1 MAGVID
7 SIVKQAGD
15 TRKSMDWYRTKV
27 RDAVGSGT
35 TARGLIRQG
44 KATAT
49 PKFGIMNLF
58 GYRAKTYGAPLPYYD
73 RFPLIIPTDKRGGR
87 FWGINFHYLPYGLRV
102 QLFRRMLSFASDNNF
117 DEKTTINVSFRQIA
131 GIRAVRPSIKSYLF
145 SQVRSAF
152 LNIRV
157 NEMPVALN
165 LPVQRFVGATDAK
178 VYTDTRKMI

>member
-58 GYRAKTYGAPLPYYD
+58 GYRAKTYGASN
-73 RFPLIIPTDKRGGR
+73 RNTIIGTRSST
-87 FWGINFHYLPYGLRV
+87 NF
-102 QLFRRMLSFASDNNF
+102 
-117 DEKTTINVSFRQIA
+117 
-131 GIRAVRPSIKSYLF
+131 IKK
-145 SQVRSAF
+145 
-152 LNIRV
+152 
-157 NEMPVALN
+157 
-165 LPVQRFVGATDAK
+165 D
-178 VYTDTRKMI
+178 